1 MIDTTKIFEALSQ
14 RGMAIASSESAKIA
28 TLTLRSNAAYENV
41 LGFNFGIKTTRKLTD
56 GLGNTTYVEDSAE
69 YVGGARV
76 SITDANGKIILPMI
90 PYELLKHAKET
101 KFVDRFVEVAEVRA
115 YDADI
120 YVRFEFPPTAKVDNE
135 DVRFMVDATALY
147 SKRSKTI

>member
-1 MIDTTKIFEALSQ
+1 MIDPKKIFEALSQ
-14 RGMAIASSESAKIA
+14 RGLVVASSESAKIG

-41 LGFNFGIKTTRKLTD
+41 LGFNFGIKTTKKLTIGD
-56 GLGNTTYVEDSAE
+56 VTTYVEDSTE
-69 YVGGARV
+69 YIGGARV
-76 SITDANGKIILPMI
+76 SIADANGNIILPMI

-101 KFVDRFVEVAEVRA
+101 QFVDRFVEIADVRA

-120 YVRFEFPPTAKVDNE
+120 YVRFEFPPTPKVDNE
-135 DVRFMVDATALY
+135 EVRYMIDATALY

>member
-1 MIDTTKIFEALSQ
+1 MIDTTKIFEAISQ
-14 RGMAIASSESAKIA
+14 RGLAVASSESAKIA

-41 LGFNFGIKTTRKLTD
+41 LGFNFGIKTTKKLTVGD
-56 GLGNTTYVEDSAE
+56 VTTYVEDSAE

-90 PYELLKHAKET
+90 PYELIKHAKEA
-101 KFVDRFVEVAEVRA
+101 KFVDRFIEISDVRA

-120 YVRFEFPPTAKVDNE
+120 YVRFEFPPTPKVDNE
-135 DVRFMVDATALY
+135 EVRFMVDATALY
-147 SKRSKTI
+147 SKRVKTL